1 MCAFLLFSTQMLL
14 AAPGDP
20 PASGSGQG
28 GVNLPQA
35 PTIPTVNL
43 SLGVPNQPQ
52 DLVNTLNIVAIL
64 TFLVLAP
71 SLILM
76 ATSFARI
83 LIVFSFLRTALG
95 TQQSPPTQLL
105 VSFALILTFFIMEPV
120 AREGYDKGIQPYIDG
135 QISYDQAFVQ
145 AVEPFKNFMVRNTRE
160 KDIALFLRIRNIQN
174 PQTVADIPLTVVL
187 PAFIISE
194 MKTAFQIGFLL
205 YLPFLVIDMVIS
217 SILMAMGMMML
228 PPVMISLPFKILI
241 FILVD
246 GFHLLTGNL
255 VQSFR

>member
-1 MCAFLLFSTQMLL
+1 MLLFCFSAILLL
-14 AAPGDP
+14 AEENP
-20 PASGSGQG
+20 
-28 GVNLPQA
+28 LPQS
-35 PTIPTVNL
+35 PTIPTINL
-43 SLGVPNQPQ
+43 NLGVPTEPG
-52 DLVNTLNIVAIL
+52 DLVTTLNIVVIL
-64 TFLVLAP
+64 TLLVLAP

-83 LIVFSFLRTALG
+83 LIVLSFLRTAMG

-105 VSFALILTFFIMEPV
+105 VSFALILTLFIMEPV
-120 AREGYDKGIQPYIDG
+120 VKEGYEKGVKPYIAKE
-135 QISYDQAFVQ
+135 IPYDEAFLL
-145 AVEPFKNFMVRNTRE
+145 ASEPFKEFMMKNTRP
-160 KDIALFLRIRNIQN
+160 KDLALFYRIRNLQN
-174 PQTVADIPLTVVL
+174 PQTPQDVPLSIAL

-228 PPVMISLPFKILI
+228 PPTMISLPFKILI

-246 GFHLLTGNL
+246 GFNLLTINL

>member
-1 MCAFLLFSTQMLL
+1 MLRLFLVLCFSIGLL
-14 AAPGDP
+14 LGAEPTT
-20 PASGSGQG
+20 
-28 GVNLPQA
+28 PQT
-35 PTIPTVNL
+35 PTIPTVDL
-43 SLGVPNQPQ
+43 ILTAPTEPG
-52 DLVNTLNIVAIL
+52 DLVTTLNIVAIL
-64 TFLVLAP
+64 TLLVLAP

-83 LIVFSFLRTALG
+83 LVVLAFLRTAMG

-105 VSFALILTFFIMEPV
+105 VSFALILTMFIMEPV
-120 AREGYDKGIQPYIDG
+120 AKEGYNQGIAPYIAKE
-135 QISYDQAFVQ
+135 IPYDEAFLRASQ
-145 AVEPFKNFMVRNTRE
+145 PFKDFMIRNTRP
-160 KDIALFLRIRNIQN
+160 KDLALFYRIRNIEN
-174 PQTVADIPLTVVL
+174 PQTAQDVPLTIAL

-228 PPVMISLPFKILI
+228 PPTMISLPFKILI

-246 GFHLLTGNL
+246 GFNLLTMNL

>member
-1 MCAFLLFSTQMLL
+1 MIRSLILFFFFGALFLF
-14 AAPGDP
+14 AAPP
-20 PASGSGQG
+20 Q
-28 GVNLPQA
+28 LPQS
-35 PTIPTVNL
+35 PTIPTVDLTL
-43 SLGVPNQPQ
+43 STPTEPG
-52 DLVNTLNIVAIL
+52 DLVTTLNIVVVL
-64 TFLVLAP
+64 TLLVLAP

-83 LIVFSFLRTALG
+83 LIVLAFLRTAMG

-105 VSFALILTFFIMEPV
+105 VSFALILTIFIMEPIAKEAYNQGV
-120 AREGYDKGIQPYIDG
+120 EPYIAKE
-135 QISYDQAFVQ
+135 IPYDEAFLRASQ
-145 AVEPFKNFMVRNTRE
+145 PFKDFMIRNTRP
-160 KDIALFLRIRNIQN
+160 KDLALFYRIRNIEN
-174 PQTVADIPLTVVL
+174 PQSAQDVPLSIAL

-228 PPVMISLPFKILI
+228 PPTMISLPFKILV

-246 GFHLLTGNL
+246 GFNLLTMNL

>member
-1 MCAFLLFSTQMLL
+1 MARLLFVLLFSTLSL
-14 AAPGDP
+14 WAAPP
-20 PASGSGQG
+20 P
-28 GVNLPQA
+28 LPQS
-35 PTIPTVNL
+35 PTIPTVDLTL
-43 SLGVPNQPQ
+43 SAPTEPG
-52 DLVNTLNIVAIL
+52 DLVATLNIVVIL
-64 TFLVLAP
+64 TLLVLAP

-83 LIVFSFLRTALG
+83 LVVLAFLRTAMG

-105 VSFALILTFFIMEPV
+105 VSFALILTIFIMEPV
-120 AREGYDKGIQPYIDG
+120 AKEAYNQGIEPYIAKE
-135 QISYDQAFVQ
+135 IPYDEAFLRASQ
-145 AVEPFKNFMVRNTRE
+145 PFKDFMIRNTRP
-160 KDIALFLRIRNIQN
+160 KDLALFYRIRNIEN
-174 PQTVADIPLTVVL
+174 PQSAQDVPLSIAL

-228 PPVMISLPFKILI
+228 PPTMISLPFKILV

-246 GFHLLTGNL
+246 GFNLLTMNL

>member
-1 MCAFLLFSTQMLL
+1 MGRLLFILFFSVLSL
-14 AAPGDP
+14 FAAPP
-20 PASGSGQG
+20 Q
-28 GVNLPQA
+28 LPQS
-35 PTIPTVNL
+35 PTIPTVDL
-43 SLGVPNQPQ
+43 TLTAPTEPG
-52 DLVNTLNIVAIL
+52 DLVTTLNIVVVL
-64 TFLVLAP
+64 TLLVLAP

-83 LIVFSFLRTALG
+83 LVVLAFLRTAMG

-120 AREGYDKGIQPYIDG
+120 AKEGYNQGIAPYITKE
-135 QISYDQAFVQ
+135 IPYDEAFLRASQ
-145 AVEPFKNFMVRNTRE
+145 PFKDFMIRNTRP
-160 KDIALFLRIRNIQN
+160 KDLALFYRIRNIEN
-174 PQTVADIPLTVVL
+174 PQSAQDVPLSIAL

-228 PPVMISLPFKILI
+228 PPTMISLPFKILV

-246 GFHLLTGNL
+246 GFNLLTMNL